1 MFSGKWQLGHGC
13 PLALL
18 IGHGM
23 VMTRV
28 HFFGS
33 SMFKGKWQF
42 RNGCPLALLIGH
54 GLVMT
59 RAHFFGSSMFKGKW
73 QLNWCPFT
81 LLISGVCTHCFWA

>member
-1 MFSGKWQLGHGC
+1 MALLIGHGLVMTRAHFFGSSMFKGKWQFGNGC

-33 SMFKGKWQF
+33 SMFKGKWQ
-42 RNGCPLALLIGH
+42 
-54 GLVMT
+54 
-59 RAHFFGSSMFKGKW
+59 
-73 QLNWCPFT
+73 LNWCPFT
-81 LLISGVCTHCFWA
+81 LLISG